1 MVRLDEAVASVQP
14 AVILDLYRKGTADE
28 KAAVLDE
35 EQIIR
40 SAFGLASTLVK
51 HGISCRLAYR
61 TAFGD
66 VAVES
71 IDSPAY
77 PEQLLLKV
85 LSAKVETDRR
95 IDVSQIDDSVCAC
108 MIATTDAGGDFTA
121 IADKLGNGGN
131 VNLIGVSVRT
141 PNATSLPL
149 WYLDEDNNFKLV

>member
-1 MVRLDEAVASVQP
+1 M
-14 AVILDLYRKGTADE
+14 
-28 KAAVLDE
+28 
-35 EQIIR
+35 
-40 SAFGLASTLVK
+40 
-51 HGISCRLAYR
+51 
-61 TAFGD
+61 
-66 VAVES
+66 ES

-131 VNLIGVSVRT
+131 VSLIGVSVRT